1 MSEPTLRPAAVNDA
15 ADIHTLLLRL
25 AGEIPLAVETLEQE
39 EALYAQ
45 LRKTLGWGE
54 SWVAEADGRIV
65 GCVLVDNV
73 QTGRHWGEN
82 EALDLRYAAGEA
94 LAALL
99 AKVLER
105 AAPVSTAVKDA
116 NRAGLA
122 DLLLRHGF
130 HQTETRVG
138 ERRFRHEPGGQG

>member
-25 AGEIPLAVETLEQE
+25 AGDIPLAVKTLEQE

-54 SWVAEADGRIV
+54 SWVAEAGGQIV

-73 QTGRHWGEN
+73 QTGRHWGEH
-82 EALDLRYAAGEA
+82 ETLDLRYAVGEGLNA
-94 LAALL
+94 LTG
-99 AKVLER
+99 KVLER
-105 AAPVSTAVKDA
+105 TALVTATVRDA
-116 NRAGLA
+116 NRNGLCA
-122 DLLLRHGF
+122 RLTQLGF
-130 HQTETRVG
+130 REDGARAG
-138 ERRFRHEPGGQG
+138 ERHFRRDP

>member
-1 MSEPTLRPAAVNDA
+1 MSEPILRPAVIDDA

-25 AGEIPLAVETLEQE
+25 AGDIPLAVETLEQE

-54 SWVAEADGRIV
+54 SWVAEEEGRIV

-82 EALDLRYAAGEA
+82 ETLDLRYAAGEA
-94 LAALL
+94 LDALIG
-99 AKVLER
+99 KVLER
-105 AAPVSTAVKDA
+105 TALITASVKDTNRNGLAALLERQGFRDVAAP
-116 NRAGLA
+116 G
-122 DLLLRHGF
+122 
-130 HQTETRVG
+130 G
-138 ERRFRHEPGGQG
+138 ERRFRREP

>member
-1 MSEPTLRPAAVNDA
+1 MSDPVLRPAVVGDA

-25 AGEIPLAVETLEQE
+25 AADIPLAVESLEQE

-54 SWVAEADGRIV
+54 SWVVEEGGQIV

-82 EALDLRYAAGEA
+82 EALDMRYAAGESLDA
-94 LAALL
+94 LIG
-99 AKVLER
+99 KVLER
-105 AAPVSTAVKDA
+105 AAPVSTGVKDA
-116 NRAGLA
+116 NRTGLVGH
-122 DLLLRHGF
+122 LEQLGF
-130 HQTETRVG
+130 RETETRVG
-138 ERRFRHEPGGQG
+138 ERRFRHDP